1 MAQQNI
7 IERAFEL
14 AREGRCRTIDDIRRK
29 LREERFESVEGH
41 LSSGS
46 LKRQLLETIRLDL
59 AARPVSD
66 PDAAA

>member
-1 MAQQNI
+1 MGGMAERNI

-14 AREGRCRTIDDIRRK
+14 AREGRCRSIDDIRRK

-46 LKRQLLETIRLDL
+46 LKRQLLEAIKLDGAL
-59 AARPVSD
+59 RPEE
-66 PDAAA
+66 

>member
-1 MAQQNI
+1 MAERNI

-14 AREGRCRTIDDIRRK
+14 AREGRCRSIDDIRRK

-46 LKRQLLETIRLDL
+46 LKRQLLETIKLDGSS
-59 AARPVSD
+59 RPGEGS
-66 PDAAA
+66 